1 METRANHVL
10 IGLFTILV
18 TLLGV
23 FFALWAANYASNR
36 DWDEYDVIFTEA
48 VTGLGTGGIV
58 QYNGI
63 NVGEVRRL
71 SLDPQDPRKVIAR
84 IRLAADT
91 PVKID
96 TKAKL
101 AFIGL
106 TGVAQ
111 IQLSGGL
118 PESPRLLPT
127 RDRKVPVIPTQPS
140 ALQNIAEAANDI
152 VERLRTILSDQ
163 NIERISGTIDDVH
176 QVTSTIAAQKED
188 VAGLIRNLRD
198 ATAQLNITLGK
209 AQGSLDTIDKQ
220 VVQNL
225 PEIMA
230 KLDRTLG
237 ALESTAKNANGMIAD
252 NRQAVASFSQD
263 GLAQVGPT
271 LAELRE
277 LMRDLRRVTSRLDR
291 NPGGYVTGRNRPEEF
306 DPDAKANP

>member
-10 IGLFTILV
+10 IGIFTILV
-18 TLLGV
+18 TLMAV
-23 FFALWAANYASNR
+23 AFALWAANYTSNR
-36 DWDEYDVIFTEA
+36 NWDEYEVIFKEA

-71 SLDPQDPRKVIAR
+71 TLDPRDPRKVIAR
-84 IRLAADT
+84 IRLQADT

-127 RDRKVPVIPTQPS
+127 PERRVPIIATQPS
-140 ALQNIAEAANDI
+140 ALQNVAEAANDI
-152 VERLRTILSDQ
+152 VERIRTILSDA
-163 NIERISGTIDDVH
+163 NIARISGTLDDLH
-176 QVTSTIAAQKED
+176 QISGTVANQKED
-188 VAGLIRNLRD
+188 VAALIKNLREVSLQMN
-198 ATAQLNITLGK
+198 TTLVK
-209 AQGSLDTIDKQ
+209 AQSSLDTIDRS

-225 PEIMA
+225 PELMK
-230 KLDRTLG
+230 KLDRTL
-237 ALESTAKNANGMIAD
+237 AQLEAASSNANSVIAD
-252 NRQAVASFSQD
+252 NREAIASFSQN

-271 LAELRE
+271 LAELRV
-277 LMRDLRRVTSRLDR
+277 LVRDLHRVTSRLDR

-306 DPDAKANP
+306 EPK